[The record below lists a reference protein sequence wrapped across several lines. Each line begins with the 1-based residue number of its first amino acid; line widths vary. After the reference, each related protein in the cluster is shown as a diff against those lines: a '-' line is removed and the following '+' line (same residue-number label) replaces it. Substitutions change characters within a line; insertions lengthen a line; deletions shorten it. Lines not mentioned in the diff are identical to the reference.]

1 MYDPKGRKYFAQ
13 ALVSLQI
20 GKKIRDTEPAIPG
33 RQIPFAA
40 IRYEHR
46 FLPFAFISTPP
57 FLNYMQFL
65 ELSGLPEAL
74 ESLSLEKSCAD
85 AVRTFEDARAMFDEF
100 PATIAEVQTVMKLCK
115 MNAIVF
121 RLLST
126 GRGADAE
133 EMVQFDF
140 SLHPCFPLIKIAK

>member
-1 MYDPKGRKYFAQ
+1 M
-13 ALVSLQI
+13 LSLQI
-20 GKKIRDTEPAIPG
+20 AKKIRDPEYAAAGT
-33 RQIPFAA
+33 QIPFAA

-65 ELSGLPEAL
+65 EISGLPDAL
-74 ESLSLEKSCAD
+74 RSLSLEKSCAD

-100 PATIAEVQTVMKLCK
+100 PSTIAEVQTVMKLCK

-126 GRGADAE
+126 GRGADADE
-133 EMVQFDF
+133 SVQFDF
-140 SLHPCFPLIKIAK
+140 SLHACFPLIKIAK